1 MIPNTI
7 PGKDSGHHR
16 GSVVIFVLGII
27 LLTAFLLTKLMDRAA
42 VELAAESRAARR
54 GELRQEAFAA
64 LEASL
69 AVLADQAAVDN
80 GLHDPRDGWGR
91 PLERMDYRPTDGVVA
106 EVTVSDE
113 TGKLSLPLADE
124 EKLTAYLGA
133 IGCPVT
139 ATDRL
144 VDPLL
149 AWTRPDHIS
158 LEGDTLEFAATP
170 LPYAA
175 PQRALRSFDELRAI
189 PAARELFFDEQGRWS
204 ELGLLFR
211 AGASLYA
218 FNATN
223 VNTAG
228 AGALVAHGLDP
239 ASIGAL
245 DSARL
250 GQTRNGSIRS
260 TAALA
265 GVWGSGGTPPGIGA
279 EALCLQVQV
288 MARRGGISY
297 RLDAW
302 VGRPGAVAVVA
313 AQSPM
318 VVDPADGANRAVA
331 VAVRGSPR
339 NKFDYPF
346 LILELRENA
355 VP

>member
-7 PGKDSGHHR
+7 PGKGAGHHR

-80 GLHDPRDGWGR
+80 GLHDPQDGWGR

-113 TGKLSLPLADE
+113 TGKLSLPLAGE

-144 VDPLL
+144 VDALL

-158 LEGDTLEFAATP
+158 FEGDALELVAMP
-170 LPYAA
+170 LPYEA

-204 ELGLLFR
+204 ELGLRFR
-211 AGASLYA
+211 AGVSLFA

-223 VNTAG
+223 VNTAR
-228 AGALVAHGLDP
+228 AEALVAHGLDP
-239 ASIGAL
+239 ARIGAL
-245 DSARL
+245 DSAHL
-250 GQTRNGSIRS
+250 GQTRKGSIRS

-265 GVWGSGGTPPGIGA
+265 GVWGGGGAPPGIGA

-288 MARRGGISY
+288 VVRRGGISC

-302 VGRPGAVAVVA
+302 VGRPGAVAIA
-313 AQSPM
+313 GAQSPL
-318 VVDPADGANRAVA
+318 VVEPADGANQAAA
-331 VAVRGSPR
+331 VAVRGNPR

-355 VP
+355 AP